1 VVCPFPQH
9 KTHADLLAAVFKE
22 SWAAKKS
29 RIRASSPWGHLANWN
44 VGHIYG
50 LPLRAS

>member
-1 VVCPFPQH
+1 MVCPFDLN
-9 KTHADLLAAVFKE
+9 TTRADSPAAVFKE

-44 VGHIYG
+44 VGRFHTF
-50 LPLRAS
+50 AVQ

>member
-1 VVCPFPQH
+1 MVWSPDLH
-9 KTHADLLAAVFKE
+9 TTHADLPAAVFKE

-44 VGHIYG
+44 VGHIHSF
-50 LPLRAS
+50 AIQ